1 MKKFFTLLL
10 AVISTMT
17 AFAQTEPAIELQA
30 EVDGNTRTFS
40 IGLATEGT
48 VQIDWGNGEKVTSEK
63 LPVYDSKYST
73 MTMKEVTGTV
83 VGDGKVKIY
92 GDNIVGFGC
101 PSRVDGGAQVLSL
114 DVTKATALKDL
125 TANANKL
132 TSIDLTKNTELEKL
146 TIANNQLTS
155 IYISKC
161 TKLTELIIN
170 NNLLTAIDITKNQ
183 ALQNLTISQNKFTGE
198 LDLSTNPALRN
209 VYALNMELNSV
220 KIGNN
225 TASAPRFSFNNNKLT
240 SIDASGIQDAGNAT
254 LFLIGNQ
261 LTEIKLPSAKMNT
274 LNISKNNFTLA
285 TLPAPDATTA
295 TKKFTYAPQNDYAI
309 AESYKVGDVLDLSS
323 QTSATL
329 NTQFAVYK
337 SDKTAL
343 TEGTDYTVADG
354 KITFLTA
361 QEAVYVTMSSA
372 LYSKFT
378 GTSIYKT
385 TVTKVEGSTGINA
398 VTAQGVKVSTAGNE
412 ISISG
417 LSQGDAVTVANLGG
431 AVVANFHANSA
442 NAHVQAAKGLY
453 IVSIN
458 GKAIKVAL

>member
-48 VQIDWGNGEKVTSEK
+48 VQIDWGGNGEKVTSEVI
-63 LPVYDSKYST
+63 PAFSGNNWVNVS
-73 MTMKEVTGTV
+73 GTIS
-83 VGDGKVKIY
+83 GDGKVKIY
-92 GDNIVGFGC
+92 GDNIVYFEC
-101 PSRVDGGAQVLSL
+101 TSRVDGAQVLSL

-125 TANANKL
+125 TAYTNKL
-132 TSIDLTKNTELEKL
+132 ASIDLTKNTELEKL
-146 TIANNQLTS
+146 TIYSNQLTS
-155 IYISKC
+155 IDISKC
-161 TKLTELIIN
+161 TKLTTLDIT

-183 ALQNLTISQNKFTGE
+183 ALQTLKIGQNKLTGD
-198 LDLSTNPALRN
+198 LDLSTNPTIKS
-209 VYALNMELNSV
+209 VYALTNELTSI

-225 TASAPRFSFNNNKLT
+225 TASKPYFSFNYNKLT
-240 SIDASGIQDAGNAT
+240 SIDASGINDAKNAI

-261 LTEIKLPSAKMNT
+261 LTEIKLPSAQMKT

-285 TLPAPDATTA
+285 TLPDATTA
-295 TKKFTYAPQNDYAI
+295 AKGFTYAPQNDYVI

-354 KITFLTA
+354 KITFLTT
-361 QEAVYVTMSSA
+361 QDAVYITMTST
-372 LYSKFT
+372 LYPKFT
-378 GTSIYKT
+378 GTNIYKT

>member
-30 EVDGNTRTFS
+30 EVDGNTRTLT
-40 IGLATEGT
+40 IGLGVEGT
-48 VQIDWGNGEKVTSEK
+48 VQIDWGNGEKVTSEVI
-63 LPVYDSKYST
+63 PTFDGWNQVN
-73 MTMKEVTGTV
+73 VFGTV
-83 VGDGKVKIY
+83 SGDGKVKIY
-92 GDNIVGFGC
+92 GDNIVYFEC
-101 PSRVDGGAQVLSL
+101 SSRVDGAQVLSL

-146 TIANNQLTS
+146 YININQLTS
-155 IYISKC
+155 IDISKC
-161 TKLTELIIN
+161 TKLTTLDIN

-183 ALQNLTISQNKFTGE
+183 ALQTLRIGQNKLTGE
-198 LDLSTNPALRN
+198 LDLSTNPTIKS
-209 VYALNMELNSV
+209 VYAQTNELTSV

-225 TASAPRFSFNNNKLT
+225 TASKPTFSFNENKLT
-240 SIDASGIQDAGNAT
+240 SIDASGINDAKNAI

-261 LTEIKLPSAKMNT
+261 LTEIKLPSAKISI
-274 LNISKNNFTLA
+274 LRISKNNFTLA

-295 TKKFTYAPQNDYAI
+295 AKNFTYAPQNDYVI

-378 GTSIYKT
+378 GTSVYKT

-398 VTAQGVKVSTAGNE
+398 VTAHGVKVSTAGNE

>member
-30 EVDGNTRTFS
+30 EVDGNTRTFT

-48 VQIDWGNGEKVTSEK
+48 VQIDWGGNGEKVTSEVI
-63 LPVYDSKYST
+63 PAYDGWNQVNVS
-73 MTMKEVTGTV
+73 GTV
-83 VGDGKVKIY
+83 SGDGKVKIY
-92 GDNIVGFGC
+92 GDNIVYFEC
-101 PSRVDGGAQVLSL
+101 SSRVDGAQVLSL
-114 DVTKATALKDL
+114 DVTKATTLKDL
-125 TANANKL
+125 TANTNKL
-132 TSIDLTKNTELEKL
+132 ASIDLTKNTELEKL
-146 TIANNQLTS
+146 TINNNQLTS
-155 IYISKC
+155 IDISKC
-161 TKLTELIIN
+161 TKLTTLDIT

-183 ALQNLTISQNKFTGE
+183 ALQTLRIGQNKLTGD
-198 LDLSTNPALRN
+198 LDLSTNPTIKS
-209 VYALNMELNSV
+209 VYALTNELTSV

-225 TASAPRFSFNNNKLT
+225 TASKPYFSFNYNKLT
-240 SIDASGIQDAGNAT
+240 SIDASGINDAKNAI

-261 LTEIKLPSAKMNT
+261 LTEIKLPSAQMKT

-285 TLPAPDATTA
+285 TLPDATTSA
-295 TKKFTYAPQNDYAI
+295 KGFTYAPQNDYVI

-398 VTAQGVKVSTAGNE
+398 VTAQGVKISTAGNE

>member
-30 EVDGNTRTFS
+30 EVDGNTRTFT

-48 VQIDWGNGEKVTSEK
+48 VQIDWGNGEKVTSEVI
-63 LPVYDSKYST
+63 PAYDGYNQ
-73 MTMKEVTGTV
+73 VNVGGTV
-83 VGDGKVKIY
+83 SGDGKVKIY
-92 GDNIVGFGC
+92 GDNIVYFEC
-101 PSRVDGGAQVLSL
+101 SSRVDGAQVLSL
-114 DVTKATALKDL
+114 DVTKATTLKDL
-125 TANANKL
+125 TANTNKL
-132 TSIDLTKNTELEKL
+132 TAIDLTKNTELEKL
-146 TIANNQLTS
+146 TINNNQLTS
-155 IYISKC
+155 IDISKC
-161 TKLTELIIN
+161 TKLTTLDIT

-183 ALQNLTISQNKFTGE
+183 ALQTLRIGQNKLTGD
-198 LDLSTNPALRN
+198 LDLSTNPTIKS
-209 VYALNMELNSV
+209 VYALTNELTSV

-225 TASAPRFSFNNNKLT
+225 TASKPYFSFNYNKLT
-240 SIDASGIQDAGNAT
+240 SIDASGINDAKNAT

-261 LTEIKLPSAKMNT
+261 LTEIKLPATQMKS
-274 LNISKNNFTLA
+274 LNITKNNFTLA
-285 TLPAPDATTA
+285 TLPAPSVATF
-295 TKKFTYAPQNDYAI
+295 FTYAPQNDYVI

-323 QTSATL
+323 QTSTTL

-361 QEAVYVTMSSA
+361 QEAVYVTMSTA

-378 GTSIYKT
+378 GTSVYKT
-385 TVTKVEGSTGINA
+385 TITKVEGSTGINA
-398 VTAQGVKVSTAGNE
+398 VTAQGVKISTAGNE

>member
-1 MKKFFTLLL
+1 MKKFFTLLV
-10 AVISTMT
+10 AVINTMT

-30 EVDGNTRTFS
+30 EVDGNTRTLT
-40 IGLATEGT
+40 IGLGVEGT
-48 VQIDWGNGEKVTSEK
+48 VQIDWGNGEKVTSEVI
-63 LPVYDSKYST
+63 PAFDGWNQVDVS
-73 MTMKEVTGTV
+73 GTV
-83 VGDGKVKIY
+83 SGDGKVKIY
-92 GDNIVGFGC
+92 GDNIVYFEC
-101 PSRVDGGAQVLSL
+101 SSRVDGAQVLSL

-125 TANANKL
+125 TANTNKL
-132 TSIDLTKNTELEKL
+132 TAIDLTKNTELEKL
-146 TIANNQLTS
+146 TISNNQLTS
-155 IYISKC
+155 IDISKC
-161 TKLTELIIN
+161 TKLTTLDIK

-183 ALQNLTISQNKFTGE
+183 ALQNLTISENKFAGE

-225 TASAPRFSFNNNKLT
+225 TASAPRFSLNNNKLT
-240 SIDASGIQDAGNAT
+240 NIDASGINDAKNAT

-261 LTEIKLPSAKMNT
+261 LTEIKLPSAQMKS
-274 LNISKNNFTLA
+274 LNITKNNFTLA
-285 TLPAPDATTA
+285 TLPAPSVA
-295 TKKFTYAPQNDYAI
+295 KFFTYAPQNDYVI

-378 GTSIYKT
+378 GSSIYKT

-398 VTAQGVKVSTAGNE
+398 VTTQGVKISTAGNE

>member
-30 EVDGNTRTFS
+30 EVDGNTRTFT
-40 IGLATEGT
+40 IGLGVEGT
-48 VQIDWGNGEKVTSEK
+48 VQIDWGNGEKVTSEVI
-63 LPVYDSKYST
+63 PAYDGYNQ
-73 MTMKEVTGTV
+73 VNVFGTV
-83 VGDGKVKIY
+83 SGDGKVKIY
-92 GDNIVGFGC
+92 GDNIVYFEC
-101 PSRVDGGAQVLSL
+101 SSRVDGAQVLSL
-114 DVTKATALKDL
+114 DVTKATTLKDL
-125 TANANKL
+125 TANTNKL
-132 TSIDLTKNTELEKL
+132 ASIDLTKNTELEKL
-146 TIANNQLTS
+146 TINNNQLTS
-155 IYISKC
+155 IDISKC
-161 TKLTELIIN
+161 TKLTTLDIT

-183 ALQNLTISQNKFTGE
+183 TLQTLRIGQNKLTGD
-198 LDLSTNPALRN
+198 LDLSTNPTIKS
-209 VYALNMELNSV
+209 VYALTNELTSV

-225 TASAPRFSFNNNKLT
+225 TASKPYFSFNYNKLT
-240 SIDASGIQDAGNAT
+240 SIDASGINDAKNAI

-261 LTEIKLPSAKMNT
+261 LTEIKLPSAQMKT

-285 TLPAPDATTA
+285 TLPAPDATTTA
-295 TKKFTYAPQNDYAI
+295 KGFTYAPQNDYVI

-417 LSQGDAVTVANLGG
+417 LAQGDAVIVANLGG

>member
-30 EVDGNTRTFS
+30 EVDGNTRTFT

-48 VQIDWGNGEKVTSEK
+48 VQIDWGGNGEKVTSEVI
-63 LPVYDSKYST
+63 PAYDGWNQVDVS
-73 MTMKEVTGTV
+73 GTV
-83 VGDGKVKIY
+83 SGEGKVKIY
-92 GDNIVGFGC
+92 GDNIVYFEC
-101 PSRVDGGAQVLSL
+101 SSRVDGAQILSL
-114 DVTKATALKDL
+114 DVTKATTLRDL
-125 TANANKL
+125 TANTNKL

-146 TIANNQLTS
+146 TINNNQLTS
-155 IYISKC
+155 IDISKC
-161 TKLTELIIN
+161 TKLTTLDIT

-183 ALQNLTISQNKFTGE
+183 ALQTLRIGQNKFTGE
-198 LDLSTNPALRN
+198 LDLSTNPTIMK
-209 VYALNMELNSV
+209 VYALDMELNSV

-225 TASAPRFSFNNNKLT
+225 TASKPLFSFNNNKLT
-240 SIDASGIQDAGNAT
+240 SFDASGIQDASNAY
-254 LFLIGNQ
+254 LYLSGNQ
-261 LTEIKLPSAKMNT
+261 LTEIKLPSAKMKT

-285 TLPAPDATTA
+285 TLPDATTA
-295 TKKFTYAPQNDYAI
+295 AKNFTYAPQNDYVI

-343 TEGTDYTVADG
+343 TKGTDYTVADG

-398 VTAQGVKVSTAGNE
+398 VTAQDVKVSTADNA

-431 AVVANFHANSA
+431 AVVASFHANSA

>member
-48 VQIDWGNGEKVTSEK
+48 VQIDWGNGEKVTSEVI
-63 LPVYDSKYST
+63 PAFDGWNQVNVS
-73 MTMKEVTGTV
+73 GTV
-83 VGDGKVKIY
+83 SGEGKVKIY
-92 GDNIVGFGC
+92 GDNIVCFEC
-101 PSRVDGGAQVLSL
+101 SSRVDGAQVLSL

-125 TANANKL
+125 TANTNKL
-132 TSIDLTKNTELEKL
+132 ASMDLTKNTELEKL
-146 TIANNQLTS
+146 TINNNQLTS
-155 IYISKC
+155 IDISKC
-161 TKLTELIIN
+161 TKLTTLDIT

-183 ALQNLTISQNKFTGE
+183 ALQTLRIGQNKLAGE
-198 LDLSTNPALRN
+198 LDLSTNPTLKTVAALTN
-209 VYALNMELNSV
+209 ELTSV

-225 TASAPRFSFNNNKLT
+225 TASKPWFSFNYNKLT
-240 SIDASGIQDAGNAT
+240 SIDASGINDAKNAT
-254 LFLIGNQ
+254 LFLTGNQ
-261 LTEIKLPSAKMNT
+261 LTEIKLPATQMKS
-274 LNISKNNFTLA
+274 LNITKNNFTLA
-285 TLPAPDATTA
+285 TLPAPSVA
-295 TKKFTYAPQNDYAI
+295 KFFTYAPQNDYVI

-378 GTSIYKT
+378 GTSVYKT
-385 TVTKVEGSTGINA
+385 TITKVEGSTGINA
-398 VTAQGVKVSTAGNE
+398 VTAQSVKVSTAGNE

>member
-30 EVDGNTRTFS
+30 EVDGNTRTFT

-48 VQIDWGNGEKVTSEK
+48 VQIDWGGNGEKVTSEVI
-63 LPVYDSKYST
+63 PAYDGWNQVNVS
-73 MTMKEVTGTV
+73 GTV
-83 VGDGKVKIY
+83 SGDGKVKIY
-92 GDNIVGFGC
+92 GDNIVYFEC
-101 PSRVDGGAQVLSL
+101 SSRVDGAQVLSL
-114 DVTKATALKDL
+114 DVTKATTLKDL
-125 TANANKL
+125 TANTNKL
-132 TSIDLTKNTELEKL
+132 ASIDLTKNTELEKL
-146 TIANNQLTS
+146 TINNNQLTS
-155 IYISKC
+155 IDISKC
-161 TKLTELIIN
+161 TKLTTLDIT

-183 ALQNLTISQNKFTGE
+183 ALQTLRIGQNKLAGE
-198 LDLSTNPALRN
+198 LDLSTNPTIKS
-209 VYALNMELNSV
+209 VYALTNELTSV

-225 TASAPRFSFNNNKLT
+225 TASKPYFSFNYNKLT
-240 SIDASGIQDAGNAT
+240 SIDASGINDAKNAI

-261 LTEIKLPSAKMNT
+261 LTEIKLPSMKMKT

-285 TLPAPDATTA
+285 TLPGPDATTA
-295 TKKFTYAPQNDYAI
+295 AKGFTYAPQNDYAI

-323 QTSATL
+323 QTSTTL

>member
-30 EVDGNTRTFS
+30 EVDGNTRTLT
-40 IGLATEGT
+40 IGLGVEGT
-48 VQIDWGNGEKVTSEK
+48 VQIDWGNGEKVTSEVI
-63 LPVYDSKYST
+63 PAFDGWNQVDVS
-73 MTMKEVTGTV
+73 GTV
-83 VGDGKVKIY
+83 SGDGKVKIY
-92 GDNIVGFGC
+92 GDNIVYFEC
-101 PSRVDGGAQVLSL
+101 SSRVDGAQVLSL

-125 TANANKL
+125 TANTNKL

-146 TIANNQLTS
+146 NIDKNQLTS
-155 IYISKC
+155 IDISKC
-161 TKLTELIIN
+161 TKLTTLVIN

-183 ALQNLTISQNKFTGE
+183 VLQNLTISDNKFAGE

-225 TASAPRFSFNNNKLT
+225 IASAPRFSFNNNKLT

-261 LTEIKLPSAKMNT
+261 LTEIKLPANQMKN
-274 LNISKNNFTLA
+274 LNVSKNNFTLA
-285 TLPAPDATTA
+285 TLPAPSVA
-295 TKKFTYAPQNDYAI
+295 KIFNYAPQNDYVI

-343 TEGTDYTVADG
+343 TKGTDYTVTDG

-378 GTSIYKT
+378 GTNIYKT

-398 VTAQGVKVSTAGNE
+398 VTAQGVKVSTAGNA

-431 AVVANFHANSA
+431 AVVASFHANSA

>member
-30 EVDGNTRTFS
+30 EVDGNTRTLT
-40 IGLATEGT
+40 IGLGVEGT
-48 VQIDWGNGEKVTSEK
+48 VQIDWGNGEKVTSEVI
-63 LPVYDSKYST
+63 PAFDGWNQVNVS
-73 MTMKEVTGTV
+73 GTV
-83 VGDGKVKIY
+83 SGEGKVKIY
-92 GDNIVGFGC
+92 GDNIVYFEC
-101 PSRVDGGAQVLSL
+101 SSRVDGAQVLSL
-114 DVTKATALKDL
+114 DVTKATTLKDL
-125 TANANKL
+125 TANTNKL
-132 TSIDLTKNTELEKL
+132 ASIDLTKNTELEKL
-146 TIANNQLTS
+146 TINNNQLTS
-155 IYISKC
+155 IDISKC
-161 TKLTELIIN
+161 TKLTTLDIT

-183 ALQNLTISQNKFTGE
+183 ALQTLRIGQNKLTGD
-198 LDLSTNPALRN
+198 LDLSTNPTIKS
-209 VYALNMELNSV
+209 VYALTNELTSV

-225 TASAPRFSFNNNKLT
+225 TASKPYFSFNYNKLT
-240 SIDASGIQDAGNAT
+240 SIDASGINDAKNAI

-261 LTEIKLPSAKMNT
+261 LTEIKLPSAQMKT

-285 TLPAPDATTA
+285 TLPAPDATTTA
-295 TKKFTYAPQNDYAI
+295 KGFTYAPQNDYVI

-323 QTSATL
+323 QTSASL

-398 VTAQGVKVSTAGNE
+398 VTVQGVKVSTAGNE

-431 AVVANFHANSA
+431 AVVANFHASFA

>member
-30 EVDGNTRTFS
+30 EVDGNTRTFT

-48 VQIDWGNGEKVTSEK
+48 VQIDWGNGEKVTSEVI
-63 LPVYDSKYST
+63 PAFDGWNQVDVY
-73 MTMKEVTGTV
+73 GTV
-83 VGDGKVKIY
+83 SGEGKVKIY
-92 GDNIVGFGC
+92 GDNIVYFEC
-101 PSRVDGGAQVLSL
+101 SSRVDGAQVLSL

-125 TANANKL
+125 SAYTNKL
-132 TSIDLTKNTELEKL
+132 TTIDLTKNTELEKL
-146 TIANNQLTS
+146 TINNNLLTS
-155 IYISKC
+155 IDISKC
-161 TKLTELIIN
+161 TKLATMDIS
-170 NNLLTAIDITKNQ
+170 NNLLTTIDITKNQ
-183 ALQNLTISQNKFTGE
+183 ALQTLKISQNKFAGE
-198 LDLSTNPALRN
+198 LDLSTNPTIKL
-209 VYALNMELNSV
+209 VYALSMELNSV

-225 TASAPRFSFNNNKLT
+225 TASKPLFSLNNNKLT

-254 LFLIGNQ
+254 LNLMGNQ
-261 LTEIKLPSAKMNT
+261 LTEIKLPSAKMKT

-295 TKKFTYAPQNDYAI
+295 AKGFTYAPQNDYAI

-343 TEGTDYTVADG
+343 TKGTDYTVTDG

-378 GTSIYKT
+378 GTNIYKT

-398 VTAQGVKVSTAGNE
+398 VTAQGVKVSTAGNA

-431 AVVANFHANSA
+431 AVVASFHANSA

>member
-48 VQIDWGNGEKVTSEK
+48 VQIDWGNGEKVTSEVI
-63 LPVYDSKYST
+63 PAFDGWNQVNVS
-73 MTMKEVTGTV
+73 GTV
-83 VGDGKVKIY
+83 SGEGKVKIY
-92 GDNIVGFGC
+92 GDNIVCFEC
-101 PSRVDGGAQVLSL
+101 SSRVDGAQVLSL
-114 DVTKATALKDL
+114 DVTKATTLKDL
-125 TANANKL
+125 TANTNKL
-132 TSIDLTKNTELEKL
+132 TAIDLTKNTELEKL
-146 TIANNQLTS
+146 EISNNQLTS
-155 IYISKC
+155 IDISKC
-161 TKLTELIIN
+161 TKLATMEIN

-183 ALQNLTISQNKFTGE
+183 ALQTLRIGQNKLAGE
-198 LDLSTNPALRN
+198 LDLSTNPTLKTVAAPTN
-209 VYALNMELNSV
+209 ELTSV

-225 TASAPRFSFNNNKLT
+225 TADKPWLSFNYNKLT

-254 LFLIGNQ
+254 LFLIGNK
-261 LTEIKLPSAKMNT
+261 LTEIKLPSAKMKS
-274 LNISKNNFTLA
+274 LNITKNNFTLA
-285 TLPAPDATTA
+285 TLPAPSVA
-295 TKKFTYAPQNDYAI
+295 KFFTYAPQNDYVI

-361 QEAVYVTMSSA
+361 QDAVYITMTST
-372 LYSKFT
+372 LYPKFT
-378 GTSIYKT
+378 GTNIYKT

>member
-30 EVDGNTRTFS
+30 EVDGNTRTLT
-40 IGLATEGT
+40 IGLGVEGT
-48 VQIDWGNGEKVTSEK
+48 VQIDWGNGEKVTSEVI
-63 LPVYDSKYST
+63 PAYDGWNQVDVS
-73 MTMKEVTGTV
+73 GTV
-83 VGDGKVKIY
+83 SGDGKVKIY
-92 GDNIVGFGC
+92 GDNIVYFEC
-101 PSRVDGGAQVLSL
+101 SSRVDGAQVLSL

-125 TANANKL
+125 TANTNKL
-132 TSIDLTKNTELEKL
+132 TAIDLTKNTELEKL
-146 TIANNQLTS
+146 TINNNQLTS
-155 IYISKC
+155 IDISKC
-161 TKLTELIIN
+161 TKLTTLDIT

-183 ALQNLTISQNKFTGE
+183 ALQTLRIGQNKLAGE
-198 LDLSTNPALRN
+198 LDLSTNPTLKTVAALTN
-209 VYALNMELNSV
+209 ELTSV

-225 TASAPRFSFNNNKLT
+225 TADKPWLSFNYNKLT

-254 LFLIGNQ
+254 LFLMGNQ
-261 LTEIKLPSAKMNT
+261 LTEIKLPSAKMKT

-285 TLPAPDATTA
+285 TLPDATTA
-295 TKKFTYAPQNDYAI
+295 AKGFTYAPQNDYVI

-329 NTQFAVYK
+329 NTLFAVYK

-361 QEAVYVTMSSA
+361 QEAVYVAMSST

-378 GTSIYKT
+378 GTNIYKT

>member
-30 EVDGNTRTFS
+30 EVDGNTRTLT
-40 IGLATEGT
+40 IGLGVEGT
-48 VQIDWGNGEKVTSEK
+48 VQIDWGNGEKVTSEVI
-63 LPVYDSKYST
+63 PAFDGWNQVNVS
-73 MTMKEVTGTV
+73 GTV
-83 VGDGKVKIY
+83 SGEGKVKIY
-92 GDNIVGFGC
+92 GDNIVYFEC
-101 PSRVDGGAQVLSL
+101 SSRVDGAQVLSL
-114 DVTKATALKDL
+114 DVTKATTLKDL
-125 TANANKL
+125 TANTNKL
-132 TSIDLTKNTELEKL
+132 TAIDLTKNTELEKL
-146 TIANNQLTS
+146 TINNNQLTS
-155 IYISKC
+155 IDISKC
-161 TKLTELIIN
+161 TKLTTLDTT

-183 ALQNLTISQNKFTGE
+183 ALQTLRIGQNKLTGD
-198 LDLSTNPALRN
+198 LDLSTNPTIKS
-209 VYALNMELNSV
+209 VYALTNELTSV

-225 TASAPRFSFNNNKLT
+225 TASKPWFSFNYNKLT
-240 SIDASGIQDAGNAT
+240 SIDASGINDAKNTT

-261 LTEIKLPSAKMNT
+261 LTEIKLPATQMKS

-285 TLPAPDATTA
+285 TLPDATTTA
-295 TKKFTYAPQNDYAI
+295 KGFTYAPQNDYVI

-378 GTSIYKT
+378 GTSVYKT
-385 TVTKVEGSTGINA
+385 TITKVEGSTGINA
-398 VTAQGVKVSTAGNE
+398 VTAQGVKVSTVGNE

>member
-30 EVDGNTRTFS
+30 EVDGNTRTFT

-48 VQIDWGNGEKVTSEK
+48 VQIDWGNGEKVTSEVI
-63 LPVYDSKYST
+63 PAYDGYNQ
-73 MTMKEVTGTV
+73 VNVFGTV
-83 VGDGKVKIY
+83 SGDGKVKIY
-92 GDNIVGFGC
+92 GDNIVYFEC
-101 PSRVDGGAQVLSL
+101 SSRVDGAQVLSL
-114 DVTKATALKDL
+114 DVTKATTLKDL
-125 TANANKL
+125 TANTNKL
-132 TSIDLTKNTELEKL
+132 TAIDLTKNTELEKL
-146 TIANNQLTS
+146 TINNNQLTS
-155 IYISKC
+155 IDISKC
-161 TKLTELIIN
+161 TKLTTLDIT

-183 ALQNLTISQNKFTGE
+183 ALQTLRIGQNKLTGD
-198 LDLSTNPALRN
+198 LDLSTNPTIKS
-209 VYALNMELNSV
+209 VYALTNELTSV

-225 TASAPRFSFNNNKLT
+225 TASKPYFSFNYNKLT
-240 SIDASGIQDAGNAT
+240 SIDASGINDAKNAT

-261 LTEIKLPSAKMNT
+261 LTEIKLPATQMKS

-285 TLPAPDATTA
+285 TLPDATTTA
-295 TKKFTYAPQNDYAI
+295 KGFTYAPQNDYVI

-385 TVTKVEGSTGINA
+385 TITKVEGSTGINA
-398 VTAQGVKVSTAGNE
+398 VTAQGVKISTAGNE

>member
-30 EVDGNTRTFS
+30 EVDGNTRTLT
-40 IGLATEGT
+40 IGLGVEGT
-48 VQIDWGNGEKVTSEK
+48 VQIDWGNGEKVSSEVI
-63 LPVYDSKYST
+63 PAYDDYNQ
-73 MTMKEVTGTV
+73 VNIYGTV
-83 VGDGKVKIY
+83 SGDGKVKIY
-92 GDNIVGFGC
+92 GDNIVYFEC
-101 PSRVDGGAQVLSL
+101 SSRVDGAQVLSL
-114 DVTKATALKDL
+114 DVTKATTLKDL
-125 TANANKL
+125 TANTNKL
-132 TSIDLTKNTELEKL
+132 TAIDLTKNTELEKL
-146 TIANNQLTS
+146 TISNNQLTS
-155 IYISKC
+155 IDISKC
-161 TKLTELIIN
+161 TKLTTLDIK

-183 ALQNLTISQNKFTGE
+183 ALQNLTISENKFAGE

-225 TASAPRFSFNNNKLT
+225 TASAPRFSLNNNKLT
-240 SIDASGIQDAGNAT
+240 NIDASGINDAKNAT

-261 LTEIKLPSAKMNT
+261 LTEIKLPSAQMKS
-274 LNISKNNFTLA
+274 LNITKNNFTLA
-285 TLPAPDATTA
+285 TLPAPSVA
-295 TKKFTYAPQNDYAI
+295 KFFTYAPQNDYVI

-361 QEAVYVTMSSA
+361 QDAVYITMTST
-372 LYSKFT
+372 LYPKFT
-378 GTSIYKT
+378 GTNIYKT

>member
-48 VQIDWGNGEKVTSEK
+48 VQIDWGNGEKVTSEVI
-63 LPVYDSKYST
+63 PAFDGWNQVNVS
-73 MTMKEVTGTV
+73 GTV
-83 VGDGKVKIY
+83 SGEGKVKIY
-92 GDNIVGFGC
+92 GDNIVCFEC
-101 PSRVDGGAQVLSL
+101 SSRVDGAQVLSL
-114 DVTKATALKDL
+114 DVTKATTLKDL
-125 TANANKL
+125 TANTNKL
-132 TSIDLTKNTELEKL
+132 TAIDLTKNTELEKL
-146 TIANNQLTS
+146 EISNNQLTS
-155 IYISKC
+155 IDISKC
-161 TKLTELIIN
+161 TKLATMEIN

-183 ALQNLTISQNKFTGE
+183 ALQTLRIGQNKLAGE
-198 LDLSTNPALRN
+198 LDLSTNPTLKTVAAPTN
-209 VYALNMELNSV
+209 ELTSV

-225 TASAPRFSFNNNKLT
+225 TADKPWLSFNYNKLT

-254 LFLIGNQ
+254 LFLIGNK
-261 LTEIKLPSAKMNT
+261 LTEIKLPSAKMKS
-274 LNISKNNFTLA
+274 LNITKNNFTLA
-285 TLPAPDATTA
+285 TLPAPSVA
-295 TKKFTYAPQNDYAI
+295 KFFTYAPQNDYVI

-343 TEGTDYTVADG
+343 TVGTDYTVADG

-398 VTAQGVKVSTAGNE
+398 VTAQGVKVSTAGNK

-431 AVVANFHANSA
+431 AVVASFHANSA

>member
-30 EVDGNTRTFS
+30 EVDGNTRTFT

-48 VQIDWGNGEKVTSEK
+48 VQIDWGNGEKVTSEVI
-63 LPVYDSKYST
+63 PAFDGWNQVDVY
-73 MTMKEVTGTV
+73 GTV
-83 VGDGKVKIY
+83 SGEGKVKIY
-92 GDNIVGFGC
+92 GANIVYFEC
-101 PSRVDGGAQVLSL
+101 SSRVDGAQVLSL

-125 TANANKL
+125 SAYTNKL
-132 TSIDLTKNTELEKL
+132 TTIDLTKNTELEKL
-146 TIANNQLTS
+146 TINNNLLTS
-155 IYISKC
+155 IDISKC
-161 TKLTELIIN
+161 TKLATMDIS
-170 NNLLTAIDITKNQ
+170 NNLLTTIDITKNQ
-183 ALQNLTISQNKFTGE
+183 ALQTLKISQNKFAGE
-198 LDLSTNPALRN
+198 LDLSTNPTIKL
-209 VYALNMELNSV
+209 VYALSMELNSV

-225 TASAPRFSFNNNKLT
+225 TASKPLFSLNNNKLT

-254 LFLIGNQ
+254 LNLMGNQ
-261 LTEIKLPSAKMNT
+261 LTEIKLPSAKMKT

-295 TKKFTYAPQNDYAI
+295 AKGFTYAPQNDYAI

-343 TEGTDYTVADG
+343 TVGTDYTVADG

-398 VTAQGVKVSTAGNE
+398 VTAQGVKVRTAGNE

-431 AVVANFHANSA
+431 AVVASFHASSA

>member
-1 MKKFFTLLL
+1 M
-10 AVISTMT
+10 
-17 AFAQTEPAIELQA
+17 QA
-30 EVDGNTRTFS
+30 EVDGNTRTFT

-48 VQIDWGNGEKVTSEK
+48 VQIDWGNGEKVTSEVI
-63 LPVYDSKYST
+63 PAFSGNNWVNVS
-73 MTMKEVTGTV
+73 GTV
-83 VGDGKVKIY
+83 SGDGKVKIY
-92 GDNIVGFGC
+92 GDNIVYFEC
-101 PSRVDGGAQVLSL
+101 SSRVDGAQVLSL
-114 DVTKATALKDL
+114 DVTKATTLKDL
-125 TANANKL
+125 TANTNKL
-132 TSIDLTKNTELEKL
+132 ASMDLTKNTELEKL
-146 TIANNQLTS
+146 TINNNQLTS
-155 IYISKC
+155 IDISKC
-161 TKLTELIIN
+161 TKLTTLDIT

-183 ALQNLTISQNKFTGE
+183 ALQTLRIGQNKLAGE
-198 LDLSTNPALRN
+198 LDLSTNPTLKTVAALTN
-209 VYALNMELNSV
+209 ELTSV

-225 TASAPRFSFNNNKLT
+225 TASKPWFSFNYNKLT
-240 SIDASGIQDAGNAT
+240 SIDASGINDAKNAT
-254 LFLIGNQ
+254 LFLTGNQ
-261 LTEIKLPSAKMNT
+261 LTEIKLPATQMKS
-274 LNISKNNFTLA
+274 LNITKNNFTLA
-285 TLPAPDATTA
+285 TLPAPSVA
-295 TKKFTYAPQNDYAI
+295 KFFTYAPQNDYVI

-398 VTAQGVKVSTAGNE
+398 VTAQGVKISTAGNE

>member
-40 IGLATEGT
+40 IGLATKGT
-48 VQIDWGNGEKVTSEK
+48 VQIDWGNGEKVTSEVI
-63 LPVYDSKYST
+63 PAFDGWNQVNVS
-73 MTMKEVTGTV
+73 GTV
-83 VGDGKVKIY
+83 SGEGKVKIY
-92 GDNIVGFGC
+92 GDNIVCFEC
-101 PSRVDGGAQVLSL
+101 SSRVDGAQVLSL
-114 DVTKATALKDL
+114 DVTKATTLKDL
-125 TANANKL
+125 TANTNKL
-132 TSIDLTKNTELEKL
+132 TAIDLTKNTELEKL
-146 TIANNQLTS
+146 EISNNQLTS
-155 IYISKC
+155 IDISKC
-161 TKLTELIIN
+161 TKLATMEIN

-183 ALQNLTISQNKFTGE
+183 ALQTLRIGQNKLAGE
-198 LDLSTNPALRN
+198 LDLSTNPTLKTVAAPTN
-209 VYALNMELNSV
+209 ELTSV

-225 TASAPRFSFNNNKLT
+225 TADKPWLSFNYNKLT

-254 LFLIGNQ
+254 LFLIGNK
-261 LTEIKLPSAKMNT
+261 LTEIKLPSAKMKS
-274 LNISKNNFTLA
+274 LNITKNNFTLA
-285 TLPAPDATTA
+285 TLPAPSVA
-295 TKKFTYAPQNDYAI
+295 KFFTYAPQNDYVI

-329 NTQFAVYK
+329 STQFAVYK

-361 QEAVYVTMSSA
+361 QEEVYVAMSSA

-378 GTSIYKT
+378 GTNIYKT

>member
-30 EVDGNTRTFS
+30 EVDGNTRTLT
-40 IGLATEGT
+40 IGLGVEGT
-48 VQIDWGNGEKVTSEK
+48 VQIDWGNGEKVTSEVI
-63 LPVYDSKYST
+63 PAYNGYNQVN
-73 MTMKEVTGTV
+73 VFGTV
-83 VGDGKVKIY
+83 SGDGKVKIY
-92 GDNIVGFGC
+92 GDNIVYFEC
-101 PSRVDGGAQVLSL
+101 SSRVDGAQVLSL
-114 DVTKATALKDL
+114 DVTKATTLKDL
-125 TANANKL
+125 TANTNKL
-132 TSIDLTKNTELEKL
+132 TAIDLTKNTELEKL
-146 TIANNQLTS
+146 TINNNQLTS
-155 IYISKC
+155 IDISKC
-161 TKLTELIIN
+161 TKLTTLDIK

-183 ALQNLTISQNKFTGE
+183 ALQYLAISENKFAGE

-225 TASAPRFSFNNNKLT
+225 TASKPLFSLNNNKLT

-254 LFLIGNQ
+254 LNLIGNQ
-261 LTEIKLPSAKMNT
+261 LTEIKLPSAKMSI
-274 LNISKNNFTLA
+274 LRISKNNFTLA
-285 TLPAPDATTA
+285 TLPDATTA
-295 TKKFTYAPQNDYAI
+295 AKNFTYAPQNDYVI

-378 GTSIYKT
+378 GTSIYKS

-398 VTAQGVKVSTAGNE
+398 VTAQGVKISTAGNE

>member
-1 MKKFFTLLL
+1 M
-10 AVISTMT
+10 I
-17 AFAQTEPAIELQA
+17 PAY
-30 EVDGNTRTFS
+30 DGWNQVNVS
-40 IGLATEGT
+40 GT
-48 VQIDWGNGEKVTSEK
+48 VS
-63 LPVYDSKYST
+63 
-73 MTMKEVTGTV
+73 
-83 VGDGKVKIY
+83 GDGKVKIY
-92 GDNIVGFGC
+92 GDNIVYFEC
-101 PSRVDGGAQVLSL
+101 SSRVDGAQVLSL
-114 DVTKATALKDL
+114 DVTKATTLKDL
-125 TANANKL
+125 TANTNKL
-132 TSIDLTKNTELEKL
+132 ASIDLTKNTELEKL
-146 TIANNQLTS
+146 TINNNQLTS
-155 IYISKC
+155 IDISKC
-161 TKLTELIIN
+161 TKLTTLDIT

-183 ALQNLTISQNKFTGE
+183 ALQTLRIGQNKLTGD
-198 LDLSTNPALRN
+198 LDLSTNPTIKS
-209 VYALNMELNSV
+209 VYALTNKLTSV

-225 TASAPRFSFNNNKLT
+225 TASKPYFSFNYNKLT
-240 SIDASGIQDAGNAT
+240 SIDASGINDAKNAI

-261 LTEIKLPSAKMNT
+261 LTEIKLPSAQMKT

-285 TLPAPDATTA
+285 TLPDATTA
-295 TKKFTYAPQNDYAI
+295 AKGFTYAPQNDYVI
-309 AESYKVGDVLDLSS
+309 AESYKVGDLLDLSS

-361 QEAVYVTMSSA
+361 LEAVYVTMSSA

-398 VTAQGVKVSTAGNE
+398 VTAQGVKISTAGNE

>member
-30 EVDGNTRTFS
+30 EVDGNTRTLT
-40 IGLATEGT
+40 IGLGVEGT
-48 VQIDWGNGEKVTSEK
+48 VQIDWGNGEKVTSEVI
-63 LPVYDSKYST
+63 PAYDGWNQ
-73 MTMKEVTGTV
+73 VNVFGTV
-83 VGDGKVKIY
+83 SGDGKVKIY
-92 GDNIVGFGC
+92 GDNIVYFEC
-101 PSRVDGGAQVLSL
+101 SSRVDGAQVLSL
-114 DVTKATALKDL
+114 DVTKATTLKDL
-125 TANANKL
+125 TANTNKL
-132 TSIDLTKNTELEKL
+132 ASIDLTKNTELEKL
-146 TIANNQLTS
+146 TINNNQLTS
-155 IYISKC
+155 IDISKC
-161 TKLTELIIN
+161 TKLTTLDIT

-183 ALQNLTISQNKFTGE
+183 ALQTLRIGQNKLAGE
-198 LDLSTNPALRN
+198 LDLSTNPTIKS
-209 VYALNMELNSV
+209 VYALTNELTSI

-225 TASAPRFSFNNNKLT
+225 TASKPYFSFNYNKLT
-240 SIDASGIQDAGNAT
+240 SIDASGINDAKNAI

-261 LTEIKLPSAKMNT
+261 LTEIKLPSAQMKT

-285 TLPAPDATTA
+285 TLPDATTTA
-295 TKKFTYAPQNDYAI
+295 KGFTYAPQNDYVI

-372 LYSKFT
+372 LYSKFI

-431 AVVANFHANSA
+431 TVVANFHANSA
-442 NAHVQAAKGLY
+442 NAHVLAAKGLY

>member
-48 VQIDWGNGEKVTSEK
+48 VQIDWGNGEKVTSEVI
-63 LPVYDSKYST
+63 PAFDGWNQVNVY
-73 MTMKEVTGTV
+73 GTV
-83 VGDGKVKIY
+83 SGEGKVKIY
-92 GDNIVGFGC
+92 GDNIVYFEC
-101 PSRVDGGAQVLSL
+101 SSRKDGAKVLSL
-114 DVTKATALKDL
+114 DVTKATTLKDL
-125 TANANKL
+125 TAYTNKL
-132 TSIDLTKNTELEKL
+132 ASIDLTKNTELEKL
-146 TIANNQLTS
+146 TIYSNQLTS
-155 IYISKC
+155 IDISKC
-161 TKLTELIIN
+161 TKLTTLDIK

-183 ALQNLTISQNKFTGE
+183 ALQYLAISENKFAGE

-225 TASAPRFSFNNNKLT
+225 TASKPLFSLNNNKLT

-254 LFLIGNQ
+254 LNLIGNQ
-261 LTEIKLPSAKMNT
+261 LTEIKLPSAKMSI
-274 LNISKNNFTLA
+274 LRISKNNFTLA
-285 TLPAPDATTA
+285 TLPDATTA
-295 TKKFTYAPQNDYAI
+295 AKNFTYAPQNDYVI

-343 TEGTDYTVADG
+343 KEGTDYTVTDG

-372 LYSKFT
+372 LYSKFA

-385 TVTKVEGSTGINA
+385 TITKVEGSTGINA
-398 VTAQGVKVSTAGNE
+398 VTAQGVKVSTVGNE

>member
-10 AVISTMT
+10 VVISTMT
-17 AFAQTEPAIELQA
+17 AFAQTEPVIELQA
-30 EVDGNTRTFS
+30 EVDGNTRTLT

-48 VQIDWGNGEKVTSEK
+48 VQIDWGNGEKVTSEVI
-63 LPVYDSKYST
+63 PAFDGWNQVN
-73 MTMKEVTGTV
+73 VFGTV
-83 VGDGKVKIY
+83 SGDGKVKIY
-92 GDNIVGFGC
+92 GDNIVFFEC
-101 PSRVDGGAQVLSL
+101 SSRVDGAQVLSL
-114 DVTKATALKDL
+114 DVTKATTLKDL
-125 TANANKL
+125 TANTNKL

-146 TIANNQLTS
+146 TINNNQLTS
-155 IYISKC
+155 IDISKC
-161 TKLTELIIN
+161 TKLTTLDIT

-183 ALQNLTISQNKFTGE
+183 ALQTLRIGQNKLAGE
-198 LDLSTNPALRN
+198 LDLSTNPTIKS
-209 VYALNMELNSV
+209 VYALGMELNSV

-225 TASAPRFSFNNNKLT
+225 TASKPLFSLNNNKLT

-254 LFLIGNQ
+254 LNLVGNQ
-261 LTEIKLPSAKMNT
+261 LTEIKLPSAKMKT

-285 TLPAPDATTA
+285 TLPDATTTA
-295 TKKFTYAPQNDYAI
+295 KGFTYAPQNDYVI

-361 QEAVYVTMSSA
+361 QDAVYITMTST
-372 LYSKFT
+372 LYPKFT
-378 GTSIYKT
+378 GTNIYKT

>member
-48 VQIDWGNGEKVTSEK
+48 VQIDWGNGEKVTSEVI
-63 LPVYDSKYST
+63 PAFDGWNQVNVS
-73 MTMKEVTGTV
+73 GTV
-83 VGDGKVKIY
+83 SGEGKVKIY
-92 GDNIVGFGC
+92 GDNIVCFEC
-101 PSRVDGGAQVLSL
+101 SSTVKGAKVLSL

-125 TANANKL
+125 TANTNKL

-146 TIANNQLTS
+146 TISNNQLTS
-155 IYISKC
+155 IDISKC
-161 TKLTELIIN
+161 TKLTTLDIT
-170 NNLLTAIDITKNQ
+170 NNLLTAIDITKNL
-183 ALQNLTISQNKFTGE
+183 ALQTLRIGQNKLAGE
-198 LDLSTNPALRN
+198 LDLSTNPTIMS
-209 VYALNMELNSV
+209 VYALKNELTSV

-225 TASAPRFSFNNNKLT
+225 TASKPYFSFNENKLT
-240 SIDASGIQDAGNAT
+240 SFDASGIKDAGNAT
-254 LFLIGNQ
+254 LFLISNQ
-261 LTEIKLPSAKMNT
+261 LTEITLPSTKMKSI
-274 LNISKNNFTLA
+274 NISKNNFTIA
-285 TLPAPDATTA
+285 TLPATTVA
-295 TKKFTYAPQNDYAI
+295 KTLTYAPQADYAI
-309 AESYKVGDVLDLSS
+309 AETYKVGDVLDLSS
-323 QTSATL
+323 LTNATL
-329 NTQFAVYK
+329 NTQFQVMK
-337 SDKTAL
+337 SDKTPL
-343 TEGTDYTVADG
+343 TEGTDYTIADG

-361 QEAVYVTMSSA
+361 QDAVYITMTST
-372 LYSKFT
+372 LYPKFP
-378 GTSIYKT
+378 GTNIYKT

-398 VTAQGVKVSTAGNE
+398 VTAQGVKISTAGNE

-458 GKAIKVAL
+458 GKAIKVTL

>member
-30 EVDGNTRTFS
+30 EVDGNTRTLT
-40 IGLATEGT
+40 IGLATKGT
-48 VQIDWGNGEKVTSEK
+48 VQIDWGNGEKVTSENI
-63 LPVYDSKYST
+63 PAYDGWNQVDVY
-73 MTMKEVTGTV
+73 GTV
-83 VGDGKVKIY
+83 SGEGKVKIY
-92 GDNIVGFGC
+92 GDNIVYFEC
-101 PSRVDGGAQVLSL
+101 SSRVDGAQVLSL

-125 TANANKL
+125 TANTNKL
-132 TSIDLTKNTELEKL
+132 TSIDLTKNIELTKL
-146 TIANNQLTS
+146 TINNNQLTN
-155 IYISKC
+155 IDISKC
-161 TKLTELIIN
+161 TQLTTLDIT

-183 ALQNLTISQNKFTGE
+183 ALQTLRIGQNKLTGE
-198 LDLSTNPALRN
+198 LDLSTNPTIKL
-209 VYALNMELNSV
+209 VYALGMKLNSV

-225 TASAPRFSFNNNKLT
+225 TASKPLFSLNNNKLT

-254 LFLIGNQ
+254 LNLMGNQ
-261 LTEIKLPSAKMNT
+261 LTEIKLPSAKMKT

-295 TKKFTYAPQNDYAI
+295 ARGFSYAPQNDYVI

-361 QEAVYVTMSSA
+361 QEEVYVAMSSA

-378 GTSIYKT
+378 GTNIYKT

-398 VTAQGVKVSTAGNE
+398 VTAQGVKVITAGNE

-431 AVVANFHANSA
+431 AVVASFHANSA

>member
-30 EVDGNTRTFS
+30 EVDGNTRTLT
-40 IGLATEGT
+40 IGLGVEGT
-48 VQIDWGNGEKVTSEK
+48 VQIDWGNGEKVTSEVI
-63 LPVYDSKYST
+63 PAFNGWNGVDIS
-73 MTMKEVTGTV
+73 GTV
-83 VGDGKVKIY
+83 SGEGKVKIY
-92 GDNIVGFGC
+92 GDNIVFFEC
-101 PSRVDGGAQVLSL
+101 SSREDGAQVLSL
-114 DVTKATALKDL
+114 DVTKATALKEL
-125 TANANKL
+125 TANTNKL
-132 TSIDLTKNTELEKL
+132 TSIDLTKNTELKQL
-146 TIANNQLTS
+146 TISDNQLTS
-155 IYISKC
+155 IDISKC
-161 TKLTELIIN
+161 TKLTYLDIN
-170 NNLLTAIDITKNQ
+170 YNLLTAIDITKNQ
-183 ALQNLTISQNKFTGE
+183 ALKNLKINYNKFAGE
-198 LDLSTNPALRN
+198 LDLSTNPTIKL
-209 VYALNMELNSV
+209 VYALGMELNSV

-225 TASAPRFSFNNNKLT
+225 TASAPLFSLNNNKLT

-254 LFLIGNQ
+254 LNLTGNQ
-261 LTEIKLPSAKMNT
+261 LTEIKLPSAKMRI
-274 LNISKNNFTLA
+274 LNIFKNNFTLA
-285 TLPAPDATTA
+285 TLPAPTVAKT
-295 TKKFTYAPQNDYAI
+295 FNYAPQNDYVI

-323 QTSATL
+323 QTNATL

-398 VTAQGVKVSTAGNE
+398 ITAHGVKVSTAGNE

-417 LSQGDAVTVANLGG
+417 LSLGDAVTVANLGG

>member
-48 VQIDWGNGEKVTSEK
+48 VQIDWGNGEKVTSEVI
-63 LPVYDSKYST
+63 PAFDGWNQVNVS
-73 MTMKEVTGTV
+73 GTV
-83 VGDGKVKIY
+83 SGEGKVKIY
-92 GDNIVGFGC
+92 GDNIVCFEC
-101 PSRVDGGAQVLSL
+101 SSRVDGAQVLSL
-114 DVTKATALKDL
+114 DVTKATTLKDL
-125 TANANKL
+125 TANTNKL
-132 TSIDLTKNTELEKL
+132 TAIDLTKNTELEKL
-146 TIANNQLTS
+146 EISNNQLTS
-155 IYISKC
+155 IDISKC
-161 TKLTELIIN
+161 TKLATMEIN

-183 ALQNLTISQNKFTGE
+183 ALQTLRIGQNKLAGE
-198 LDLSTNPALRN
+198 LDLSTNPTLKTVAAPTN
-209 VYALNMELNSV
+209 ELTSV

-225 TASAPRFSFNNNKLT
+225 TADKPWLSFNYNKLT

-254 LFLIGNQ
+254 LFLIGNK
-261 LTEIKLPSAKMNT
+261 LTEIKLPSAKMKS
-274 LNISKNNFTLA
+274 LNITKNNFTLA
-285 TLPAPDATTA
+285 TLPAPSVA
-295 TKKFTYAPQNDYAI
+295 KFFTYAPQNDYVI

-343 TEGTDYTVADG
+343 TVGTDYTVADG

-398 VTAQGVKVSTAGNE
+398 VTAQGVKISTAGNE

-431 AVVANFHANSA
+431 AVVASFHANSA

>member
-1 MKKFFTLLL
+1 M
-10 AVISTMT
+10 
-17 AFAQTEPAIELQA
+17 QA
-30 EVDGNTRTFS
+30 EVDGNTRTFT

-48 VQIDWGNGEKVTSEK
+48 VQIDWGGNGEKVTSEVI
-63 LPVYDSKYST
+63 PAYDGWNQVNVS
-73 MTMKEVTGTV
+73 GTV
-83 VGDGKVKIY
+83 SGDGKVKIY
-92 GDNIVGFGC
+92 GDNIVYFEC
-101 PSRVDGGAQVLSL
+101 SSRVDGAQVLSL
-114 DVTKATALKDL
+114 DVTKATTLKDL
-125 TANANKL
+125 TANTNKL
-132 TSIDLTKNTELEKL
+132 ASIDLTKSTELEKL
-146 TIANNQLTS
+146 TINNNQLTS
-155 IYISKC
+155 IDISKC
-161 TKLTELIIN
+161 TKLTTLDIT

-183 ALQNLTISQNKFTGE
+183 ALQTLRIGQNKLTGD
-198 LDLSTNPALRN
+198 LDLSTNPTIKS
-209 VYALNMELNSV
+209 VYALTNELTSV

-225 TASAPRFSFNNNKLT
+225 TASKPYFSFNYNKLT
-240 SIDASGIQDAGNAT
+240 SIDASGINDAKNAI

-261 LTEIKLPSAKMNT
+261 LTEIKLPSAQMKT

-285 TLPAPDATTA
+285 TLPDATTA
-295 TKKFTYAPQNDYAI
+295 AKGFTYAPQNDYVI

-343 TEGTDYTVADG
+343 KEGTDYTVTDG

-372 LYSKFT
+372 LYSKFA

-385 TVTKVEGSTGINA
+385 TITKVEGSTGINA
-398 VTAQGVKVSTAGNE
+398 VTAQGVKVSTVGNE

>member
-1 MKKFFTLLL
+1 MKKIFTLLL

-48 VQIDWGNGEKVTSEK
+48 VQIDWGNGEKVTSEVI
-63 LPVYDSKYST
+63 PAFDGWNQVNVS
-73 MTMKEVTGTV
+73 GTV
-83 VGDGKVKIY
+83 SGEGKVKIY
-92 GDNIVGFGC
+92 GDNIVCFEC
-101 PSRVDGGAQVLSL
+101 SSTVKGAKVLSL

-125 TANANKL
+125 TANTNKL

-146 TIANNQLTS
+146 TISNNQLTS
-155 IYISKC
+155 IDISKC
-161 TKLTELIIN
+161 TKLTTLDIT
-170 NNLLTAIDITKNQ
+170 NNLLAAIDITKNL
-183 ALQNLTISQNKFTGE
+183 ALQTLRIGQNKLAGE
-198 LDLSTNPALRN
+198 LDLSTNPTLKTVAALTN
-209 VYALNMELNSV
+209 ELTSV

-225 TASAPRFSFNNNKLT
+225 TASKPWFSFNYNKLT
-240 SIDASGIQDAGNAT
+240 SIDASGINDAKNAT

-261 LTEIKLPSAKMNT
+261 LTEIKLPATQMKS
-274 LNISKNNFTLA
+274 LNITKNNFTLA
-285 TLPAPDATTA
+285 TLPAPSVA
-295 TKKFTYAPQNDYAI
+295 KFFTYAPQNDYVI

-453 IVSIN
+453 IVSVN

>member
-30 EVDGNTRTFS
+30 EADGNTRTFT
-40 IGLATEGT
+40 IGLATKGT
-48 VQIDWGNGEKVTSEK
+48 VQIDWGNGEKVTSEVI
-63 LPVYDSKYST
+63 PAFDGWNQVDVSGSVSG
-73 MTMKEVTGTV
+73 E
-83 VGDGKVKIY
+83 GKVKIY
-92 GDNIVGFGC
+92 GDNIVYFEC
-101 PSRVDGGAQVLSL
+101 SSRVDGAQVLSL

-125 TANANKL
+125 SAYTNKL
-132 TSIDLTKNTELEKL
+132 TTIDLTKNTELEKL
-146 TIANNQLTS
+146 TINNNQLTS
-155 IYISKC
+155 IDISKC
-161 TKLTELIIN
+161 TKLATMDIS
-170 NNLLTAIDITKNQ
+170 NNLLTTIDITKNQ
-183 ALQNLTISQNKFTGE
+183 ALQTLKISQNKFTGE
-198 LDLSTNPALRN
+198 LDLSTNPTIKL
-209 VYALNMELNSV
+209 VYALGMELNSV

-225 TASAPRFSFNNNKLT
+225 TASKPLFSLNNNKLT

-254 LFLIGNQ
+254 LNLMGNQ
-261 LTEIKLPSAKMNT
+261 LTEIKLPSAKMKT

-295 TKKFTYAPQNDYAI
+295 ARGFSYAPQNDYVI

-361 QEAVYVTMSSA
+361 QDAVYVTMTSTA
-372 LYSKFT
+372 YPKFT

-385 TVTKVEGSTGINA
+385 TVTKVEGSTGINT